1 MNKQLK
7 EQLDRLIK
15 NLEAR
20 KRSERLLILGVV
32 FATAVLGYLT
42 FGFDPLRAEIGT
54 LRSQVSAVSSQIA
67 AQQRASAAMLET
79 SQQDPNRFANDRLAV
94 LVREQAVLDEDINN
108 LAGNLVTPDEMT
120 AILTTVLGRFTGLE
134 LLTFSNQPAE
144 ALREGFT
151 ADNVTAE
158 EASLAG
164 DSSLSGQ
171 VYAHGLA
178 IEFQGDYFTTLKYL
192 RFLEEISGS
201 FFWDSIRFQQLE
213 WPRAQVSL
221 QIHTLSTDQGFIGV

>member
-1 MNKQLK
+1 MNEQLK
-7 EQLDRLIK
+7 EKIDLLVK

-20 KRSERLLILGVV
+20 NRSERLLILGVV
-32 FATAVLGYLT
+32 LATVVLGYLT
-42 FGFDPLRAEIGT
+42 FSFDPLRAEIGS
-54 LRSQVSAVSSQIA
+54 LRSQVSVVGSQIA

-94 LVREQAVLDEDINN
+94 LAREQAVLDEEINN

-120 AILTTVLGRFTGLE
+120 AILTTVLERFTGLE
-134 LLTFSNQPAE
+134 LQTFSNLPAE
-144 ALREGFT
+144 ALREDFT

-201 FFWDSIRFQQLE
+201 FFWDSISFQQLE
-213 WPRAQVSL
+213 WPVAKVSL

>member
-1 MNKQLK
+1 MNEQLK
-7 EQLDRLIK
+7 AQLDRLIK
-15 NLEAR
+15 NLENR
-20 KRSERLLILGVV
+20 KQSERLMILGVV
-32 FATAVLGYLT
+32 LATAVLGYLT
-42 FGFDPLRAEIGT
+42 FGFDPLRAEIAT
-54 LRSQVSAVSSQIA
+54 LRNQVNATSSQIA
-67 AQQRASAAMLET
+67 AQQRSYAAMVE
-79 SQQDPNRFANDRLAV
+79 SSEQDPNRFANDRLAV
-94 LVREQAVLDEDINN
+94 LEREQAVLDEDINN

-134 LLTFSNQPAE
+134 LLSFRNQPAE

-151 ADNVTAE
+151 ADNVSAE

-171 VYAHGLA
+171 VYAHGLT
-178 IEFQGDYFTTLKYL
+178 IEFQGDYFSTLKYL

-201 FFWDSIRFQQLE
+201 FFWDSISFQQLE

-221 QIHTLSTDQGFIGV
+221 RIHTLSTDQGFIGV

>member
-1 MNKQLK
+1 MNEQLK
-7 EQLDRLIK
+7 EKIDLLVK

-20 KRSERLLILGVV
+20 NRSERLLILGVLL
-32 FATAVLGYLT
+32 ATVVLGYLT
-42 FGFDPLRAEIGT
+42 FSFDPLRAEIGS
-54 LRSQVSAVSSQIA
+54 LRSQVSVVGSQIA

-94 LVREQAVLDEDINN
+94 LAREQAVLDEEINN

-134 LLTFSNQPAE
+134 LQNFSNLPAKV
-144 ALREGFT
+144 LREDFT

-171 VYAHGLA
+171 VYARGLA

-192 RFLEEISGS
+192 RFLEEISAS
-201 FFWDSIRFQQLE
+201 IFWLNACFC
-213 WPRAQVSL
+213 
-221 QIHTLSTDQGFIGV
+221 